1 MKTITFKELLQ
12 MIALAVFLSLLIV
25 GISYLAKYVKQKIN
39 YQDYKKESEKL
50 QSQNDSLLNQI
61 NKDKIM
67 IHLYQQK
74 IDSIGELKKKVI
86 IKYIEKRNEID
97 NYNSNNLVSEFDS
110 IFTNAGIK

>member
-1 MKTITFKELLQ
+1 MQIIAVAIFISFLL
-12 MIALAVFLSLLIV
+12 V
-25 GISYLAKYVKQKIN
+25 GMGYLAKYKKNN
-39 YQDYKKESEKL
+39 YQEYKKEYEKL

-67 IHLYQQK
+67 IQLYQQK
-74 IDSIGELKKKVI
+74 IDSIGEVKKKVI

-97 NYNSNNLVSEFDS
+97 NYNSNNLISEFDS